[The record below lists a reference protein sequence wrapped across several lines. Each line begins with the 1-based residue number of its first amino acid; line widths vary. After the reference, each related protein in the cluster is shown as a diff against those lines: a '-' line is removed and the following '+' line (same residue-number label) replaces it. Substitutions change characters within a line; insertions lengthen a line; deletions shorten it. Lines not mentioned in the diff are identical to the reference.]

1 VNADNDYHRRQACR
15 SLPPPGVL
23 RATSSARSGQRIQ
36 REEAVVAVVMAA
48 SPPGALGALAP
59 GEPHELSAF
68 CLVTGLTSPAGQ
80 ALNGVAGRVKGTL
93 LSEDGDQQQRVA
105 VLLNGVT
112 QGKSLRRSN
121 LRLIAARRF
130 WIAVG
135 VAREETG
142 GLDGSDPTRPDD
154 LFFNVVNR
162 TDGQRIG
169 LGDLGPEM
177 SATCGRSCGNLLAA
191 CSVLEPLQG
200 RALEAP
206 VHLMLTDLNVCR
218 AINRAALGAEE
229 PPVAPHAVVA
239 PPLAVAHRAVRALV
253 AQGGQVLASFDP
265 HRCLPDNES
274 LATKASSGVQEDVAS
289 ERIHAALHGAVC
301 FYPSVNPR
309 RPGCVEVRY
318 LGQPADPCACLT
330 SRHERFIDYG
340 REEAIAYI
348 KFAAALGDVARL
360 RPLTLAAVD
369 PQAFWAALLRA
380 DAFVRALENTE
391 EGSECGGPSLVEEWQ
406 ALAAGVQ
413 RGLEAC
419 LRLGEQGTTGF
430 RPWDTHGTWEQHV
443 VDAGSHSEVAFQG
456 AMTGVLLTTMAGGLI
471 LGPVEGQDNGRQSR
485 GIRFTILDED
495 RGTPFGRTLEAL
507 AAGRAPP

>member
-1 VNADNDYHRRQACR
+1 MV
-15 SLPPPGVL
+15 PPPP
-23 RATSSARSGQRIQ
+23 
-36 REEAVVAVVMAA
+36 AA
-48 SPPGALGALAP
+48 GSTLGALAP
-59 GEPHELSAF
+59 GAPHAPSAF

-80 ALNGVAGRVKGTL
+80 ALNGVAGRVIGRPPEEGEK
-93 LSEDGDQQQRVA
+93 RVD
-105 VLLNGVT
+105 VLLNGVA
-112 QGKSLRRSN
+112 QGKSLKRSN

-135 VAREETG
+135 VGREETG
-142 GLDGSDPTRPDD
+142 GLDGSDPTRPED

-169 LGDLGPEM
+169 FGDLGREM
-177 SATCGRSCGNLLAA
+177 SETCGRSCGNLLAA
-191 CSVLEPLQG
+191 CSVHERLQG
-200 RALEAP
+200 RPGPLEAP

-239 PPLAVAHRAVRALV
+239 PPLAAAHRAVRALV
-253 AQGGQVLASFDP
+253 AQGGQVLATFDP

-274 LATKASSGVQEDVAS
+274 PAANASSGAQEDVAS

-301 FYPSVNPR
+301 FCPSVNPQ

-318 LGQPADPCACLT
+318 LGQPADPRACLT

-340 REEAIAYI
+340 LEEAIAYI
-348 KFAAALGDVARL
+348 KFVAALGDVARL
-360 RPLTLAAVD
+360 RPLTMAAVD

-380 DAFVRALENTE
+380 DAVVRALEDTE

-406 ALAAGVQ
+406 ALAAGVR

-430 RPWDTHGTWEQHV
+430 RPWDAHGTWEQHV
-443 VDAGSHSEVAFQG
+443 VDASSHGEVAFQG
-456 AMTGVLLTTMAGGLI
+456 AMTGVLLTTTAGGLI
-471 LGPVEGQDNGRQSR
+471 LGPVGADNGRRSR
-485 GIRFTILDED
+485 GIRFNILDED
-495 RGTPFGRTLEAL
+495 SGTPFGRTLEAL
-507 AAGRAPP
+507 AAGHAPP